1 MADIKGQ
8 ETAKRASEIAAVG
21 GHNSLMIGP
30 PGAGKSMLAEKMTS
44 ILPEISVAEVL
55 SITMIH
61 SINGTLPEQGLISN
75 RPFRDPHHS
84 ASMVSLIGGGRKSKS
99 GEVSLAHN
107 GVLFLD
113 ELPEIQRSVL
123 DSLKATV

>member
-1 MADIKGQ
+1 
-8 ETAKRASEIAAVG
+8 
-21 GHNSLMIGP
+21 MIGP
-30 PGAGKSMLAEKMTS
+30 LGAGKSMLAERMKS
-44 ILPEISVAEVL
+44 ILPEISVAEIL